1 MLVNDNETFIITGT
15 SRGLGKNLVNYYL
28 NKSKN
33 IIGVSRSSSS
43 IIHKNYTHFT
53 LDVSSEN
60 DVKELFR
67 NIRKNFQNINCVIN
81 NAAVSYSNNIL
92 LTPAKELEHVMKINL
107 IGSFIV
113 IKEAVKL
120 LKKKN
125 HGRII
130 SISSILA
137 KKSLPGTS
145 AYSSSKVA
153 LEKLRPPDLDGMD
166 KDVMLTRLRKN
177 WPDWSE
183 DAIMGQFSIFSVNK
197 DNKITK
203 RLSLINHL
211 KILESL
217 WENDSISN
225 LKNIKVP
232 LLLILVKYNTDLTFI
247 KDSNVR
253 IDIERVNGDH
263 DIHAQKPKL
272 VHKIIEKRINGEI
285 FEKK

>member
-1 MLVNDNETFIITGT
+1 MNSKYIELPDNLRLHYLERTTRNPDYTLLFLHGLSSSSYLWVPLVKEFESGKSDIYCLDLRGHGLTDKPEGNYSLETLANDVLNFIKK
-15 SRGLGKNLVNYYL
+15 KNL
-28 NKSKN
+28 KN
-33 IIGVSRSSSS
+33 IIMIGQSMGGDLGVSICQKVNER
-43 IIHKNYTHFT
+43 IVGCIGI
-53 LDVSSEN
+53 DGG
-60 DVKELFR
+60 
-67 NIRKNFQNINCVIN
+67 
-81 NAAVSYSNNIL
+81 A
-92 LTPAKELEHVMKINL
+92 INL
-107 IGSFIV
+107 
-113 IKEAVKL
+113 KENFESK
-120 LKKKN
+120 
-125 HGRII
+125 
-130 SISSILA
+130 
-137 KKSLPGTS
+137 
-145 AYSSSKVA
+145 KVA

>member
-1 MLVNDNETFIITGT
+1 LNSKYIDLPDNLRLHYLESTTRNPDYTLLFLHGLSSSSYLWVPLIKEFESGKSDIYCLDLRGHGLTDKPEGNYSLETLANDVLNFIKK
-15 SRGLGKNLVNYYL
+15 KNL
-28 NKSKN
+28 KN
-33 IIGVSRSSSS
+33 IIMIGQSMGGDLGVSICQKVNER
-43 IIHKNYTHFT
+43 IVGCIGI
-53 LDVSSEN
+53 DGG
-60 DVKELFR
+60 
-67 NIRKNFQNINCVIN
+67 
-81 NAAVSYSNNIL
+81 A
-92 LTPAKELEHVMKINL
+92 INL
-107 IGSFIV
+107 
-113 IKEAVKL
+113 KENFESK
-120 LKKKN
+120 
-125 HGRII
+125 
-130 SISSILA
+130 
-137 KKSLPGTS
+137 
-145 AYSSSKVA
+145 KVA

-272 VHKIIEKRINGEI
+272 VHKIIEKRINGKF
-285 FEKK
+285 FEK

>member
-1 MLVNDNETFIITGT
+1 MNSKYIDLPDNLRLHYLESTTRNPDYTLLFLHGLSSSSYLWVPLVKEFESGKSDIYCLDLRGHGLTDKPEGNYSLETLANDVLNFIKK
-15 SRGLGKNLVNYYL
+15 KNL
-28 NKSKN
+28 KN
-33 IIGVSRSSSS
+33 IIMIGQSMGGDLGVSICQKVNER
-43 IIHKNYTHFT
+43 IVGCIGI
-53 LDVSSEN
+53 DGG
-60 DVKELFR
+60 
-67 NIRKNFQNINCVIN
+67 
-81 NAAVSYSNNIL
+81 A
-92 LTPAKELEHVMKINL
+92 INL
-107 IGSFIV
+107 
-113 IKEAVKL
+113 KENFESK
-120 LKKKN
+120 
-125 HGRII
+125 
-130 SISSILA
+130 
-137 KKSLPGTS
+137 
-145 AYSSSKVA
+145 KVA

>member
-1 MLVNDNETFIITGT
+1 MNSKYIDLPDNLRLHFLERTTRNPDYTLLFLHGLSSSSYLWVPLVKEFESDIADIYCLDLRGHRLTDKPEGNYSLETLANDVHNFIKK
-15 SRGLGKNLVNYYL
+15 KNL
-28 NKSKN
+28 KN
-33 IIGVSRSSSS
+33 IIMIGQSMGGDLGVSICQKVNER
-43 IIHKNYTHFT
+43 IVGCIGI
-53 LDVSSEN
+53 DGG
-60 DVKELFR
+60 
-67 NIRKNFQNINCVIN
+67 
-81 NAAVSYSNNIL
+81 A
-92 LTPAKELEHVMKINL
+92 INL
-107 IGSFIV
+107 
-113 IKEAVKL
+113 KENFESK
-120 LKKKN
+120 
-125 HGRII
+125 
-130 SISSILA
+130 
-137 KKSLPGTS
+137 
-145 AYSSSKVA
+145 KVA

>member
-1 MLVNDNETFIITGT
+1 MNSKYIELPDNLRLHYLERTTRNPDYTLLFLHGLSSSSYLWVPLIKEFESGKSDIYCLDLRGHGLTDKPEGNYSLETLANDVLNFIKK
-15 SRGLGKNLVNYYL
+15 KNL
-28 NKSKN
+28 KN
-33 IIGVSRSSSS
+33 IIIIGQSMGGDLGVLICQKVNER
-43 IIHKNYTHFT
+43 IAGCIGI
-53 LDVSSEN
+53 DGG
-60 DVKELFR
+60 
-67 NIRKNFQNINCVIN
+67 
-81 NAAVSYSNNIL
+81 A
-92 LTPAKELEHVMKINL
+92 INL
-107 IGSFIV
+107 
-113 IKEAVKL
+113 KENFESK
-120 LKKKN
+120 
-125 HGRII
+125 
-130 SISSILA
+130 
-137 KKSLPGTS
+137 
-145 AYSSSKVA
+145 KVA

-272 VHKIIEKRINGEI
+272 VHKLIEKKINGKF

>member
-1 MLVNDNETFIITGT
+1 MNSKYIDLPDNLRLHYLERTIRNPDYTLLFLHGLSSSSYLWVPLVKEFESDKSDIYCLDLRGHGLTDKPEGNYSLETLANDVLNFIKK
-15 SRGLGKNLVNYYL
+15 KNL
-28 NKSKN
+28 KN
-33 IIGVSRSSSS
+33 IIMIGQSMGGDLGVSICQKVNER
-43 IIHKNYTHFT
+43 IAGCIGI
-53 LDVSSEN
+53 DGG
-60 DVKELFR
+60 
-67 NIRKNFQNINCVIN
+67 
-81 NAAVSYSNNIL
+81 A
-92 LTPAKELEHVMKINL
+92 INL
-107 IGSFIV
+107 
-113 IKEAVKL
+113 KENFESK
-120 LKKKN
+120 
-125 HGRII
+125 
-130 SISSILA
+130 
-137 KKSLPGTS
+137 
-145 AYSSSKVA
+145 KVA

-166 KDVMLTRLRKN
+166 KNVMLTRLRKN

-253 IDIERVNGDH
+253 IDIERVDGDH

-272 VHKIIEKRINGEI
+272 VHKIIEKRINGKF

>member
-1 MLVNDNETFIITGT
+1 MNSKYIELPDNLRLHYLERTTRNPDYTLLFLHGLSSSSYLWVPLVKEFESDIADIYCLDLRGHGLTDKPEGNYSLETLANDVLNFIKK
-15 SRGLGKNLVNYYL
+15 KNL
-28 NKSKN
+28 KN
-33 IIGVSRSSSS
+33 IIMIGQSMGGDLGVSICQKVNER
-43 IIHKNYTHFT
+43 IVGCIGI
-53 LDVSSEN
+53 DGG
-60 DVKELFR
+60 
-67 NIRKNFQNINCVIN
+67 
-81 NAAVSYSNNIL
+81 A
-92 LTPAKELEHVMKINL
+92 INL
-107 IGSFIV
+107 
-113 IKEAVKL
+113 KENFESK
-120 LKKKN
+120 
-125 HGRII
+125 
-130 SISSILA
+130 
-137 KKSLPGTS
+137 
-145 AYSSSKVA
+145 KVA

-197 DNKITK
+197 ENKITK

-272 VHKIIEKRINGEI
+272 VHKIIEKRINGKF
-285 FEKK
+285 FEK

>member
-1 MLVNDNETFIITGT
+1 MNSKYIELPDNLRLHYLERTTRNPDYTLLFLHGLSSSSYLWVPLIKEFESGKSDIYCLDLRGHGLTDKPEGNYSLETLANDVLNFIKK
-15 SRGLGKNLVNYYL
+15 KNL
-28 NKSKN
+28 KN
-33 IIGVSRSSSS
+33 IIIIGQSMGGDLGVLICQKVNER
-43 IIHKNYTHFT
+43 IAGCIGI
-53 LDVSSEN
+53 DGG
-60 DVKELFR
+60 
-67 NIRKNFQNINCVIN
+67 
-81 NAAVSYSNNIL
+81 A
-92 LTPAKELEHVMKINL
+92 INL
-107 IGSFIV
+107 
-113 IKEAVKL
+113 KENFESK
-120 LKKKN
+120 
-125 HGRII
+125 
-130 SISSILA
+130 
-137 KKSLPGTS
+137 
-145 AYSSSKVA
+145 KVA

-197 DNKITK
+197 ENKITK

-272 VHKIIEKRINGEI
+272 VHKIIEKKINGKF

>member
-1 MLVNDNETFIITGT
+1 MNSKYIELPDNLRLHYLERTTRNPDYTLLFLHGLSSSSYLWVPLIKEFESGKSDIYCLDLRGHGLTDKPEGNYSLETLANDVLNFIKK
-15 SRGLGKNLVNYYL
+15 KNL
-28 NKSKN
+28 KN
-33 IIGVSRSSSS
+33 IIIIGQSMGGDLGVLICQKVNER
-43 IIHKNYTHFT
+43 IAGCIGI
-53 LDVSSEN
+53 DGG
-60 DVKELFR
+60 
-67 NIRKNFQNINCVIN
+67 
-81 NAAVSYSNNIL
+81 A
-92 LTPAKELEHVMKINL
+92 INL
-107 IGSFIV
+107 
-113 IKEAVKL
+113 KENFESK
-120 LKKKN
+120 
-125 HGRII
+125 
-130 SISSILA
+130 
-137 KKSLPGTS
+137 
-145 AYSSSKVA
+145 KVA

-272 VHKIIEKRINGEI
+272 VHKIIEKRINGKF
-285 FEKK
+285 FEK

>member
-1 MLVNDNETFIITGT
+1 
-15 SRGLGKNLVNYYL
+15 
-28 NKSKN
+28 
-33 IIGVSRSSSS
+33 
-43 IIHKNYTHFT
+43 
-53 LDVSSEN
+53 
-60 DVKELFR
+60 
-67 NIRKNFQNINCVIN
+67 
-81 NAAVSYSNNIL
+81 
-92 LTPAKELEHVMKINL
+92 
-107 IGSFIV
+107 
-113 IKEAVKL
+113 
-120 LKKKN
+120 
-125 HGRII
+125 
-130 SISSILA
+130 
-137 KKSLPGTS
+137 
-145 AYSSSKVA
+145 
-153 LEKLRPPDLDGMD
+153 
-166 KDVMLTRLRKN
+166 MLTRLRKN

-197 DNKITK
+197 ENKITK

-272 VHKIIEKRINGEI
+272 VHKIIEKKINGKF

>member
-1 MLVNDNETFIITGT
+1 MNSKYIDLPDNLRLHYLESTTRNPDYTLLFLHGLSSSSYLWVPLIKEFESGKSDIYCLDLRGHGLTDKPEGNYSLETLANDVLNFIKK
-15 SRGLGKNLVNYYL
+15 KNL
-28 NKSKN
+28 KN
-33 IIGVSRSSSS
+33 IIMIGQSMGGDLGVSICQKVNER
-43 IIHKNYTHFT
+43 IVGCIGIDGGAINLK
-53 LDVSSEN
+53 
-60 DVKELFR
+60 
-67 NIRKNFQNINCVIN
+67 KNFE
-81 NAAVSYSNNIL
+81 S
-92 LTPAKELEHVMKINL
+92 K
-107 IGSFIV
+107 
-113 IKEAVKL
+113 
-120 LKKKN
+120 
-125 HGRII
+125 
-130 SISSILA
+130 
-137 KKSLPGTS
+137 
-145 AYSSSKVA
+145 KVA

-272 VHKIIEKRINGEI
+272 VHKIIEKKINGKF

>member
-1 MLVNDNETFIITGT
+1 MNSKYIELPDNLRLHYLERTTRNPDYTLLFLHGLSSSSYLWVPLVKEFESDIADIYCLDLRGHGLTDKPEGNYSLETLANDVLNFIKK
-15 SRGLGKNLVNYYL
+15 KNL
-28 NKSKN
+28 KN
-33 IIGVSRSSSS
+33 IIMIGQSMGGDLGVSICQKVNER
-43 IIHKNYTHFT
+43 IVGCIGI
-53 LDVSSEN
+53 DGG
-60 DVKELFR
+60 
-67 NIRKNFQNINCVIN
+67 
-81 NAAVSYSNNIL
+81 A
-92 LTPAKELEHVMKINL
+92 INL
-107 IGSFIV
+107 
-113 IKEAVKL
+113 KENFESK
-120 LKKKN
+120 
-125 HGRII
+125 
-130 SISSILA
+130 
-137 KKSLPGTS
+137 
-145 AYSSSKVA
+145 KVA

-272 VHKIIEKRINGEI
+272 VHKIIEKRINGKF
-285 FEKK
+285 FEK

>member
-1 MLVNDNETFIITGT
+1 MNSKYIELPDNLRLHYLERTTRNPDYTLLFLHGLSSSSYLWVPFVKEFESDIADIYCLDL
-15 SRGLGKNLVNYYL
+15 RGHGLTDKPEGNYYL
-28 NKSKN
+28 ETLANDVLNFIKKKNLKN
-33 IIGVSRSSSS
+33 IIIIGQSMGGDLGVLICQKVNER
-43 IIHKNYTHFT
+43 IAGCIGIDGGAINLK
-53 LDVSSEN
+53 
-60 DVKELFR
+60 
-67 NIRKNFQNINCVIN
+67 KNFE
-81 NAAVSYSNNIL
+81 S
-92 LTPAKELEHVMKINL
+92 K
-107 IGSFIV
+107 
-113 IKEAVKL
+113 
-120 LKKKN
+120 
-125 HGRII
+125 
-130 SISSILA
+130 
-137 KKSLPGTS
+137 
-145 AYSSSKVA
+145 KVA

-197 DNKITK
+197 ENKITK

-272 VHKIIEKRINGEI
+272 VHKIIEKKINGKF

>member
-1 MLVNDNETFIITGT
+1 MNSKYIELPDNLRLHYLERTTRNPDYTLLFLHGLSSSSYLWVPLVKEFESDIADIYCLDLRGHGLTDKPEGNYSLETLANDVLNFIKK
-15 SRGLGKNLVNYYL
+15 KNL
-28 NKSKN
+28 KN
-33 IIGVSRSSSS
+33 IIIIGQSMGGDLGVSICQKVNER
-43 IIHKNYTHFT
+43 IVGCIGI
-53 LDVSSEN
+53 DGG
-60 DVKELFR
+60 
-67 NIRKNFQNINCVIN
+67 
-81 NAAVSYSNNIL
+81 A
-92 LTPAKELEHVMKINL
+92 INL
-107 IGSFIV
+107 
-113 IKEAVKL
+113 KENFESK
-120 LKKKN
+120 
-125 HGRII
+125 
-130 SISSILA
+130 
-137 KKSLPGTS
+137 
-145 AYSSSKVA
+145 KVA

-272 VHKIIEKRINGEI
+272 VHKIIEKRINGKF
-285 FEKK
+285 FEK

>member
-33 IIGVSRSSSS
+33 IIGVSRSSPS
-43 IIHKNYTHFT
+43 ISHKNYTHFT

-81 NAAVSYSNNIL
+81 NAAVSYSNSIL
-92 LTPAKELEHVMKINL
+92 LTPAKEVEHVMKINL
-107 IGSFIV
+107 VGSFIV

-125 HGRII
+125 CGRII

-153 LEKLRPPDLDGMD
+153 LEKFIEIFREEIENLEISLDIINLSAIEGIGMS
-166 KDVMLTRLRKN
+166 N
-177 WPDWSE
+177 EISE
-183 DAIMGQFSIFSVNK
+183 DAKKAILMSTSSKKLIKFDDIIREF
-197 DNKITK
+197 NKIIVSGK
-203 RLSLINHL
+203 
-211 KILESL
+211 K
-217 WENDSISN
+217 N
-225 LKNIKVP
+225 L
-232 LLLILVKYNTDLTFI
+232 
-247 KDSNVR
+247 NVV
-253 IDIERVNGDH
+253 I
-263 DIHAQKPKL
+263 Q
-272 VHKIIEKRINGEI
+272 
-285 FEKK
+285 

>member
-1 MLVNDNETFIITGT
+1 MNSKYIDLPDNLRLHYLERTTRNPDYTLLFLHGLSSSSYLWVPLIKEFESGKSDIYCLDLRGHGLTDKPEGNYSLETLANDVLNFIKK
-15 SRGLGKNLVNYYL
+15 KNL
-28 NKSKN
+28 KN
-33 IIGVSRSSSS
+33 IIMIGQSMGGDLGVSICQKVNER
-43 IIHKNYTHFT
+43 IVGCIGIDGGAINLK
-53 LDVSSEN
+53 
-60 DVKELFR
+60 
-67 NIRKNFQNINCVIN
+67 KNFE
-81 NAAVSYSNNIL
+81 S
-92 LTPAKELEHVMKINL
+92 K
-107 IGSFIV
+107 
-113 IKEAVKL
+113 
-120 LKKKN
+120 
-125 HGRII
+125 
-130 SISSILA
+130 
-137 KKSLPGTS
+137 
-145 AYSSSKVA
+145 KVA

-232 LLLILVKYNTDLTFI
+232 LLLILVKYNTDLTSI

-272 VHKIIEKRINGEI
+272 VHKIIEKKINGKF

>member
-1 MLVNDNETFIITGT
+1 MNSKYIELPDNLRLHYLERTTRNPDYTLLFLHGLSSSSYLWVPLVKEFESDIADIYCLDL
-15 SRGLGKNLVNYYL
+15 RGHGLTDKPEGNYYL
-28 NKSKN
+28 ETLANDVLNFIKKKNLKN
-33 IIGVSRSSSS
+33 IIMIGQSMGGDLGVSICQKVNER
-43 IIHKNYTHFT
+43 IVGCIGI
-53 LDVSSEN
+53 DGG
-60 DVKELFR
+60 
-67 NIRKNFQNINCVIN
+67 
-81 NAAVSYSNNIL
+81 A
-92 LTPAKELEHVMKINL
+92 INL
-107 IGSFIV
+107 
-113 IKEAVKL
+113 KENFESK
-120 LKKKN
+120 
-125 HGRII
+125 
-130 SISSILA
+130 
-137 KKSLPGTS
+137 
-145 AYSSSKVA
+145 KVA

-272 VHKIIEKRINGEI
+272 VHKIIEKRINGKF
-285 FEKK
+285 FEK

>member
-1 MLVNDNETFIITGT
+1 MNSRYIDLPNNLRLHYLERTTRNPDYTLLFLHGLSSSSYLWVPLVKEFKSDKSDIYCLDLRGHGLTDKPEGNYSLETLANDVLNFIKK
-15 SRGLGKNLVNYYL
+15 KNL
-28 NKSKN
+28 KN
-33 IIGVSRSSSS
+33 IIMIGQSMGGDLGVSICQKVNER
-43 IIHKNYTHFT
+43 IAGCIGI
-53 LDVSSEN
+53 DGG
-60 DVKELFR
+60 
-67 NIRKNFQNINCVIN
+67 
-81 NAAVSYSNNIL
+81 A
-92 LTPAKELEHVMKINL
+92 INL
-107 IGSFIV
+107 
-113 IKEAVKL
+113 KENFESK
-120 LKKKN
+120 
-125 HGRII
+125 
-130 SISSILA
+130 
-137 KKSLPGTS
+137 
-145 AYSSSKVA
+145 KVA

-166 KDVMLTRLRKN
+166 KNVMLTRLRKN

-253 IDIERVNGDH
+253 IDIERVDGDH

-272 VHKIIEKRINGEI
+272 VHKIIEKKINGKF

>member
-1 MLVNDNETFIITGT
+1 MNSKYIELPDNLRLHYLERTTRNPDYTLLFLHGLSSSSYLWVPLVKEFESDIADIYCLDLRGHGLTDKPEGNYSLETLGNDVHNFIKK
-15 SRGLGKNLVNYYL
+15 KNL
-28 NKSKN
+28 KN
-33 IIGVSRSSSS
+33 IIMIGQSMGGDLGVSICQKVNER
-43 IIHKNYTHFT
+43 IVGCIGI
-53 LDVSSEN
+53 DGG
-60 DVKELFR
+60 
-67 NIRKNFQNINCVIN
+67 
-81 NAAVSYSNNIL
+81 A
-92 LTPAKELEHVMKINL
+92 INL
-107 IGSFIV
+107 
-113 IKEAVKL
+113 KENFESK
-120 LKKKN
+120 
-125 HGRII
+125 
-130 SISSILA
+130 
-137 KKSLPGTS
+137 
-145 AYSSSKVA
+145 KVA

-197 DNKITK
+197 ENKITK

-272 VHKIIEKRINGEI
+272 VHKIIEKRINGKF
-285 FEKK
+285 FEK

>member
-1 MLVNDNETFIITGT
+1 LNSKYIELPDNLRLHYLERTARNPDYTLLFLHGLSSSSYLWVPLVKEFESDIADIYCLDL
-15 SRGLGKNLVNYYL
+15 RGHGLTDKPEGNYYL
-28 NKSKN
+28 ETLANDVLNFIKKKNLKN
-33 IIGVSRSSSS
+33 IIIIGQSMGGDLGVLICQKVNER
-43 IIHKNYTHFT
+43 IAGCIGI
-53 LDVSSEN
+53 DGG
-60 DVKELFR
+60 
-67 NIRKNFQNINCVIN
+67 
-81 NAAVSYSNNIL
+81 A
-92 LTPAKELEHVMKINL
+92 INL
-107 IGSFIV
+107 
-113 IKEAVKL
+113 KENFESK
-120 LKKKN
+120 
-125 HGRII
+125 
-130 SISSILA
+130 
-137 KKSLPGTS
+137 
-145 AYSSSKVA
+145 KVA

-183 DAIMGQFSIFSVNK
+183 DAIIGQFSIFSVNK
-197 DNKITK
+197 ENKITK

-272 VHKIIEKRINGEI
+272 VHKIIEKKINGKF

>member
-1 MLVNDNETFIITGT
+1 MNSKYIELPDNLRLHYLERTTRNPDYTLLFLHGLSSSSYLWVPLVKEFESDIADIYCLDLRGHGLTDKPEGNYSLETLANDVLNFIKK
-15 SRGLGKNLVNYYL
+15 KNL
-28 NKSKN
+28 KN
-33 IIGVSRSSSS
+33 IIMIGQSMGGDLGVLICQKVNER
-43 IIHKNYTHFT
+43 IVGCIGI
-53 LDVSSEN
+53 DGG
-60 DVKELFR
+60 
-67 NIRKNFQNINCVIN
+67 
-81 NAAVSYSNNIL
+81 A
-92 LTPAKELEHVMKINL
+92 INL
-107 IGSFIV
+107 
-113 IKEAVKL
+113 KENFESK
-120 LKKKN
+120 
-125 HGRII
+125 
-130 SISSILA
+130 
-137 KKSLPGTS
+137 
-145 AYSSSKVA
+145 KVA

-183 DAIMGQFSIFSVNK
+183 DAIMGQFSIFSINK

-217 WENDSISN
+217 WENNSISN

-247 KDSNVR
+247 KDRNVR

-272 VHKIIEKRINGEI
+272 VHKIIEKRINGKF
-285 FEKK
+285 FEK

>member
-1 MLVNDNETFIITGT
+1 MNSKYIELPDNLRLHYLERTTRNPDYTLLFLHGLSSSSYLWVPLVKEFESDIADIYCLDLRGHGLTDKPEGNYSLETLANHVHNFIKK
-15 SRGLGKNLVNYYL
+15 KNL
-28 NKSKN
+28 KN
-33 IIGVSRSSSS
+33 IIMIGQSMGGDLGVSICQKVNER
-43 IIHKNYTHFT
+43 IVGCIGI
-53 LDVSSEN
+53 DGG
-60 DVKELFR
+60 
-67 NIRKNFQNINCVIN
+67 
-81 NAAVSYSNNIL
+81 A
-92 LTPAKELEHVMKINL
+92 INL
-107 IGSFIV
+107 
-113 IKEAVKL
+113 KENFESK
-120 LKKKN
+120 
-125 HGRII
+125 
-130 SISSILA
+130 
-137 KKSLPGTS
+137 
-145 AYSSSKVA
+145 KVA

-272 VHKIIEKRINGEI
+272 VHKIIEKRINGKF
-285 FEKK
+285 FEK